1 MPGFALERRFEGLVA
16 GLDEAGRGPLAGPV
30 VAAALAV
37 PGKRVPCGLR
47 GLVDDS
53 KRLSAARRAEALE
66 AIRAAARRGDIVFA
80 AGAASA
86 REVDALDPLRA
97 TFLAWRR
104 ALARLG
110 AVPAHVLVDGDRAPN
125 DLAAGGAG
133 VTTVVGGDARSFSI
147 AAASIVAKELR
158 DRAMRR
164 LAPRHP
170 AYGWEANMGYGTAA
184 HLQAIAVAG
193 PSPHHRL
200 SFSPLSQLRM
210 AL

>member
-37 PGKRVPCGLR
+37 PAKRVPRGLR

-53 KRLSAARRAEALE
+53 KRLPAARRAEALA
-66 AIRAAARRGDIVFA
+66 AIREAARRGDILFA

-110 AVPAHVLVDGDRAPN
+110 ARPAHVLVDGDRAPHG
-125 DLAAGGAG
+125 LAGDAG
-133 VTTVVGGDARSFSI
+133 VSTVVGGDARSFSI

-170 AYGWEANMGYGTAA
+170 AYGWESNMGYGTAA
-184 HLQAIAVAG
+184 HLQAIAAAG

-200 SFSPLSQLRM
+200 SFAPISQLRM
-210 AL
+210 NL

>member
-37 PGKRVPCGLR
+37 PGKRVPRGLR

-147 AAASIVAKELR
+147 EAARCVALR
-158 DRAMRR
+158 RGIRPMAGRPTWDTGRPPIYKPSRSPV
-164 LAPRHP
+164 PRP
-170 AYGWEANMGYGTAA
+170 TTD
-184 HLQAIAVAG
+184 
-193 PSPHHRL
+193 
-200 SFSPLSQLRM
+200 
-210 AL
+210 

>member
-37 PGKRVPCGLR
+37 PAKRVPRGLR

-53 KRLSAARRAEALE
+53 KRLSATRRAEALA
-66 AIRAAARRGDIVFA
+66 AIREAAARGDILFA

-110 AVPAHVLVDGDRAPN
+110 AAPAHVLVDGDRAPAG
-125 DLAAGGAG
+125 LAPGAG
-133 VTTVVGGDARSFSI
+133 VTTVIGGDARSFSI

-170 AYGWEANMGYGTAA
+170 AYGWAANMGYGTAA

-200 SFSPLSQLRM
+200 SFAPISQLRM
-210 AL
+210 DL

>member
-30 VAAALAV
+30 VAATLVV
-37 PGKRVPCGLR
+37 PGKRVPRGLR

-53 KRLSAARRAEALE
+53 KRLSAARRAEALD
-66 AIRAAARRGDIVFA
+66 AIRAAALRGDILFA

-110 AVPAHVLVDGDRAPN
+110 ATPAHVLVDGDRAPR
-125 DLAAGGAG
+125 DLVAGGAG

-200 SFSPLSQLRM
+200 SFAPLSQLRM
-210 AL
+210 RL